1 MRSPM
6 LRSPTCVVMLF
17 LSLPRARAPTSTGL
31 TPKQLRTLHEQF
43 VRHESAAALDS
54 DADTLTGGLDPAPN
68 PAPST
73 PSRGSVTGAGSH
85 NGDSDMGKE
94 PPSSLC
100 VGQMCVCVGGGP
112 RRLYVHTA
120 CG

>member
-1 MRSPM
+1 M

-43 VRHESAAALDS
+43 VRHESAAVLDG
-54 DADTLTGGLDPAPN
+54 DADTLTGGLDPGPN

-73 PSRGSVTGAGSH
+73 PSRGSVTGSLTGSH
-85 NGDSDMGKE
+85 NGESDMGKE

-100 VGQMCVCVGGGP
+100 VGQMCTERARAVTPSGCGG
-112 RRLYVHTA
+112 
-120 CG
+120 